1 MDMYTHAVISIQ
13 MPHLQEIKIEASPD
27 QYKRAAKKERRGG
40 GRYHTLPISFQEIKV
55 LIVVLIISTM
65 IVVVVVVVV
74 KRRGEVSHPTNLL
87 PGDKGSDHGFDY

>member
-1 MDMYTHAVISIQ
+1 

-55 LIVVLIISTM
+55 VIVVLIISSISTITSPTALSLSPNVAKM
-65 IVVVVVVVV
+65 AP
-74 KRRGEVSHPTNLL
+74 KRNSV
-87 PGDKGSDHGFDY
+87 

>member
-1 MDMYTHAVISIQ
+1 

-55 LIVVLIISTM
+55 VILIISTM
-65 IVVVVVVVV
+65 IVVVVVVV
-74 KRRGEVSHPTNLL
+74 KRRGEVSHPPHLL
-87 PGDKGSDHGFDY
+87 PRD

>member
-1 MDMYTHAVISIQ
+1 

-55 LIVVLIISTM
+55 VIMVLIISTITSPTALSM
-65 IVVVVVVVV
+65 AP
-74 KRRGEVSHPTNLL
+74 KRNSV
-87 PGDKGSDHGFDY
+87 